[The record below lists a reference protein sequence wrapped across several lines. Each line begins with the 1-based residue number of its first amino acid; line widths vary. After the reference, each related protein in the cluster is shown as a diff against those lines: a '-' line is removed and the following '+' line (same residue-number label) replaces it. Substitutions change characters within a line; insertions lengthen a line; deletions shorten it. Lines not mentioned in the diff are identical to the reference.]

1 MYKSSVF
8 DVLISFPAAG
18 GAVLVAALGVWAV
31 FKMAF
36 WVAKETGH
44 SLLSSTNAPNKMD
57 PLEEQVH
64 PDR

>member
-1 MYKSSVF
+1 MSVTDFFFSVF
-8 DVLISFPAAG
+8 LAAG

-44 SLLSSTNAPNKMD
+44 SLLSSTDTPNKTD
-57 PLEEQVH
+57 AQHKQVH
-64 PDR
+64 PTR